1 MINMMFIED
10 YIIDLGNKFNLSV
23 EDALNVFDELAD
35 ELMREPTEKELE
47 SRMSEMVDAYRIA

>member
-10 YIIDLGNKFNLSV
+10 YIIDLGNKYGYSV

-35 ELMREPTEKELE
+35 ELMREPTEAELE
-47 SRMSEMVDAYRIA
+47 SRMSENVNLYKIA

>member
-10 YIIDLGNKFNLSV
+10 YIIELAEKYNFSI

-35 ELMREPTEKELE
+35 ELMREPTEEELE
-47 SRMSEMVDAYRIA
+47 ARFEEGWAYTA